1 MLFGCEKQAFLDRA
15 ASARR
20 PSCVLADFSHRA
32 VIGEKVTVSSYLIH
46 EKITSDYFDF
56 TDCQESGGYLGN
68 NLKIFWNLS
77 SHYFGKYLSKF
88 LFVYILGHACLICR
102 TIRKRKYWTEIFIF
116 RCIYV
121 NLLVFF
127 ILMIHVK

>member
-32 VIGEKVTVSSYLIH
+32 VIGEKVTVSSYLIY

-56 TDCQESGGYLGN
+56 TDCQELGGYLGN

-88 LFVYILGHACLICR
+88 LFVYILGLACVLSSN
-102 TIRKRKYWTEIFIF
+102 KIF
-116 RCIYV
+116 CMKS
-121 NLLVFF
+121 VF
-127 ILMIHVK
+127 LMS